1 MNRIMRNSSILTTI
15 ILLTL
20 GLVFVI
26 EPKLSLN
33 IISTLIAAGFM
44 VFAFTRLVTFIALKK
59 SDEGKF
65 SSAANLL
72 GAIATAAISV
82 YLFMKPGTI
91 SAIIPLIIGI
101 TVIAEGVILICCGV
115 FWNAFLP
122 RRGLI
127 SIAIG
132 ILNIVLGMIILKYN
146 FATQVVLMRF
156 IGIALLVAAIT
167 SVSNGF
173 MVTDANKRKNEAQ
186 SVDFTT
192 EPYKD
197 DK

>member
-1 MNRIMRNSSILTTI
+1 M
-15 ILLTL
+15 L
-20 GLVFVI
+20 GL
-26 EPKLSLN
+26 
-33 IISTLIAAGFM
+33 
-44 VFAFTRLVTFIALKK
+44 
-59 SDEGKF
+59 
-65 SSAANLL
+65 
-72 GAIATAAISV
+72 
-82 YLFMKPGTI
+82 
-91 SAIIPLIIGI
+91 
-101 TVIAEGVILICCGV
+101 
-115 FWNAFLP
+115 
-122 RRGLI
+122 
-127 SIAIG
+127 
-132 ILNIVLGMIILKYN
+132 IILKYN

>member
-1 MNRIMRNSSILTTI
+1 MRNRKIPS
-15 ILLTL
+15 
-20 GLVFVI
+20 
-26 EPKLSLN
+26 
-33 IISTLIAAGFM
+33 
-44 VFAFTRLVTFIALKK
+44 
-59 SDEGKF
+59 
-65 SSAANLL
+65 LL
-72 GAIATAAISV
+72 GFKIV
-82 YLFMKPGTI
+82 Q
-91 SAIIPLIIGI
+91 
-101 TVIAEGVILICCGV
+101 GVGV
-115 FWNAFLP
+115 SGSKDVFP
-122 RRGLI
+122 V
-127 SIAIG
+127 IG
-132 ILNIVLGMIILKYN
+132 ILNIVLGLIILKYN